1 MSVSLIIG
9 LEKIVS
15 KYLPDSAS
23 KPMKVYTT
31 LLKHNEEHIDFSF
44 VKKNTGLSSVE
55 LTRAIKNLSD
65 KELVETFIDV
75 ADTRKKYFRL
85 TDRGKAF
92 KLEII
97 EEVKHD
103 SKSKSQ

>member
-23 KPMKVYTT
+23 KPMKVFTVILQSKDEKIDYT
-31 LLKHNEEHIDFSF
+31 F
-44 VKKNTGLSSVE
+44 VKEVTGLSSVE

-65 KELVETFIDV
+65 RELVETFIEEN
-75 ADTRKKYFRL
+75 DTRKKYLCL
-85 TDRGKAF
+85 TDKGKAF
-92 KLEII
+92 KLELM
-97 EEVKHD
+97 EEITND
-103 SKSKSQ
+103 S